1 MVIGCSVTVKKKG
14 GGYQEESEKKE
25 KYETGFL

>member
-1 MVIGCSVTVKKKG
+1 MFGNRLQCYGKRGV
-14 GGYQEESEKKE
+14 YQEESEKKE